1 MGGGGGATQ
10 PRLVSAVA
18 SAPADWATT
27 RSSAESAD
35 ENGPRGPGRLR
46 EGSGVWH
53 PPPSSPP
60 VPPSVDT
67 TCTAVW
73 KTEARPWRAHVPRPL
88 THPRGGRLG
97 RRLPRGWHFWSPRCP
112 RGHLVRGD
120 APFARGLGFNDKRCR
135 KKGTRRRGAWGPRM
149 SATSGPDDGGRGR
162 GQRPWAAEQSCCAP
176 SAQPGTRAWA
186 GASSLPGPGTQGCG
200 RAVLAARLG
209 LGRPPP
215 PALGRPPHPHP
226 GTRRDRLGL

>member
-1 MGGGGGATQ
+1 MAPSPQLPPPYPPLWAPRARRCGRQGRGRDVRMSPGRSLIPAVGAWGGGSPGAGT
-10 PRLVSAVA
+10 
-18 SAPADWATT
+18 
-27 RSSAESAD
+27 
-35 ENGPRGPGRLR
+35 
-46 EGSGVWH
+46 SG
-53 PPPSSPP
+53 
-60 VPPSVDT
+60 
-67 TCTAVW
+67 
-73 KTEARPWRAHVPRPL
+73 
-88 THPRGGRLG
+88 
-97 RRLPRGWHFWSPRCP
+97 PRCP

-120 APFARGLGFNDKRCR
+120 APFARGLGVNDKRCR

-149 SATSGPDDGGRGR
+149 SATSGLDDGGRGR

-215 PALGRPPHPHP
+215 PALGRG
-226 GTRRDRLGL
+226 GTALAYRMLFLTACPTAPRYWKHRADFVSATGMSGFRLQRRILFFREEYETDLIKM